1 MPSGSRNTGMLSS
14 LVEGMDADMLDE
26 QMLKAHFDAA
36 SQPAMGEALELFSF
50 LGKLPDAFVAS
61 QQREAKRLQK
71 LGRDKD
77 PRLEALKVSVEEAER
92 LRSTARWGQARFERA
107 VAALTEED
115 DVFHGF
121 ISDADLRFQK
131 GYTVRLVDDGDADGK
146 SELSATTEADGYF
159 SITLKVKTEKKAGG
173 FPSREDASAVLG
185 AGLSELFGIGGAAA
199 AAQPSS
205 SDRKSREVY
214 AELFDPS
221 GQRFHQDPVP
231 IDLEGGSVYREYVVN
246 GDAAG
251 SSSQRYAGNPETR
264 ELHDTQKLTKRCNFS
279 TINPDTLVHFDT
291 TADAQKAGYDLCAHC
306 FGKAK
311 SKPKR

>member
-121 ISDADLRFQK
+121 ISDAD
-131 GYTVRLVDDGDADGK
+131 GK

-185 AGLSELFGIGGAAA
+185 AGLSELFGISGAAA